1 LKALNANKV
10 SDFFYKNITHVF
22 LVRSLIK
29 VTKYLDLDNDGVEKG
44 PHKSVCIKSKTLST
58 LDLDFCIITF
68 CDCLPIMH
76 PMQTPIAFINLGKPT
91 TIFFCS
97 LCRVF
102 GSEDAPSSD
111 AKTWFDDGRHHLFP
125 NVHVLQMFLESR
137 QMSLQ
142 IEFLACKVHF
152 SNP

>member
-1 LKALNANKV
+1 VK
-10 SDFFYKNITHVF
+10 S
-22 LVRSLIK
+22 LVK
-29 VTKYLDLDNDGVEKG
+29 VTKYLDLDNDGVEKR
-44 PHKSVCIKSKTLST
+44 PHKSMCIKSKTLSAF
-58 LDLDFCIITF
+58 DLDFYRIAF
-68 CDCLPIMH
+68 CDGLPIMH
-76 PMQTPIAFINLGKPT
+76 PMQTIIAFINLGIPT

-102 GSEDAPSSD
+102 GNEDAPSSD

-125 NVHVLQMFLESR
+125 NVHVLQMFLEFG

-152 SNP
+152 FESLTPFAMTTFGF